1 MPAAPDTHARTHLSR
16 TLVLAMALASAPLL
30 CAASET
36 SADAVDSG
44 WILSR
49 LARPAPTRTAF
60 VEVRDSRLLKTPLRI
75 EGEYRRPVND
85 TLVREVRTPYAETT
99 TIQSGT
105 VSIARAG
112 KSART
117 FSLARVPELAGLQA
131 SFGALLSGD
140 RQLLEQHYRLAS
152 TGTHQRWT
160 LVLRPKDA
168 QFAAVQGD
176 VANLGRELRC
186 IETTPAKTGDV
197 QRTLLAG
204 AARDASGV
212 STSAA
217 LAALCRNDSAHR

>member
-1 MPAAPDTHARTHLSR
+1 MILLASALPVRAAPDIG
-16 TLVLAMALASAPLL
+16 P
-30 CAASET
+30 
-36 SADAVDSG
+36 ADAVNSS

-60 VEVRDSRLLKTPLRI
+60 VELRDSRLLKTPLRV
-75 EGEYRRPVND
+75 EGEYRRPAAD

-112 KSART
+112 KSARS
-117 FSLARVPELAGLQA
+117 FSLSRVPELAGLQA

-140 RQLLEQHYRLAS
+140 RPLLEQHYRLAS
-152 TGTHQRWT
+152 AGTHQRWT
-160 LVLRPKDA
+160 MVLTPKDA
-168 QFAAVQGD
+168 QFAAKVRD
-176 VANLGRELRC
+176 ITLYGRGAELRC
-186 IETTPAKTGDV
+186 IETTPARAGDV

-212 STSAA
+212 STSVA
-217 LAALCRNDSAHR
+217 LAALCHNGSVPRDSAQR